1 MYQGKFEA
9 KNRPASRGSVPEIQE
24 EQRQAYKPHQSAANA
39 ARQQI
44 PQARPQQG
52 RTQMPPQQGTRPT
65 QGAPR
70 PQQRPAAPV
79 AEPKKKGP
87 RIGGVIFY
95 TLYFLFIAIFCLGT
109 FLGLNYLEGWL
120 EDYEAAQPT
129 AKSEEVFHQ
138 LFDNPDWANLYSLA
152 GIQDSAYEG
161 KDAFAAYMNEKVAGA
176 PLTYVETSNG
186 LSEDKKYYVK
196 LNDERIAS
204 FTLTNKAEKKTDI
217 PDWELG
223 TVSLSFD
230 RANGYLIQKVDGHT
244 AYVNGVAL
252 DDSFTIQTTST
263 TASEYLPITA
273 TGDKIDVQSI
283 TGLMMKP
290 TVTIKDQNGTDM
302 PVVYDEETGMYVEQT
317 ESNTITEDEKSVV
330 IGALEAY
337 SEYMINASGA
347 RAAVA
352 KYFDSSSDAYTDIVN
367 MGKELWMN
375 SDRGHRFLNEN
386 VTEYIKYS
394 DDLFYARGQVTLNV
408 ALKDGS
414 TKDYDVDM
422 ALFFR
427 QKNGKWLCYG
437 MTNENVTKPVGKV
450 RITFINDGV
459 TLSSEFYQTD
469 AASIDTPVV
478 TAPEGKTFTGWVRE
492 DTVNG
497 QTQLTVVFSPDE
509 NGHVSIPSGTT
520 LTPMTLYA
528 LFEDA
533 Q

>member
-9 KNRPASRGSVPEIQE
+9 KNRPAARGGASEQPQE
-24 EQRQAYKPHQSAANA
+24 EQRAYKPHQSAANA

-52 RTQMPPQQGTRPT
+52 RPQAAQPQRP
-65 QGAPR
+65 QSGARPQPR
-70 PQQRPAAPV
+70 PAVPAEP
-79 AEPKKKGP
+79 PKKKGP

-95 TLYFLFIAIFCLGT
+95 TLYFLFIAIFCVGT

-120 EDYEAAQPT
+120 EDYEAAQPDT
-129 AKSEEVFHQ
+129 KSEEVFNQ
-138 LFDNPDWANLYSLA
+138 LFANPDWTSLYTLA
-152 GIQDSAYEG
+152 GIQDSPYEG
-161 KDAFAAYMNEKVAGA
+161 KDAFAAYMNEKVAGT
-176 PLTYVETSNG
+176 PLTYVETTNG

-204 FTLTNKAEKKTDI
+204 FTLANHAEKKTDI

-223 TVSLSFD
+223 TVSLIFD
-230 RANGYLIQKVDGHT
+230 RADGYLIQKVDGHT

-263 TASEYLPITA
+263 SASDYLPIGT
-273 TGDKIDVQSI
+273 TGAKTDVQSI

-290 TVTIKDQNGTDM
+290 TVTIKDQSGAEM
-302 PVVYDEETGMYVEQT
+302 PVVYDEEQGMFVEQT
-317 ESNTITEDEKSVV
+317 ESNTITDDEKSVV

-375 SDRGHRFLNEN
+375 SDKGHRFLNEE

-394 DDLFYARGQVTLNV
+394 DDLFYARGKVTLN
-408 ALKDGS
+408 AGLKDGS
-414 TKDYDVDM
+414 TRDYDVDM

-427 QKNGKWLCYG
+427 KKNGKWLCYG

-469 AASIDTPVV
+469 AASIMTPVV
-478 TAPEGKTFTGWVRE
+478 TAPEGKAFTGWVRE

-497 QTQLTVVFSPDE
+497 QKQLTVVFGPGDE
-509 NGHVSIPSGTT
+509 TGLVTIPSGTT

>member
-1 MYQGKFEA
+1 MYQGKFES
-9 KNRPASRGSVPEIQE
+9 KNRSASKGGFTPEIQE
-24 EQRQAYKPHQSAANA
+24 EQQQAYKPHRSAANA
-39 ARQQI
+39 ARQQM
-44 PQARPQQG
+44 PQARPQQP
-52 RTQMPPQQGTRPT
+52 RPNAMPQQPG
-65 QGAPR
+65 
-70 PQQRPAAPV
+70 RPAPAKAQEP
-79 AEPKKKGP
+79 PKKKGP

-120 EDYEAAQPT
+120 EDYEAAQPD

-138 LFDNPDWANLYSLA
+138 LFDHPDWSTLYTLA
-152 GIQDSAYEG
+152 GIQDSPYEG
-161 KDAFAAYMNEKVAGA
+161 KEAFAAYMTQKVGET
-176 PLTYVETSNG
+176 PLTYVETSAG
-186 LSEDKKYYVK
+186 LSGDKKYYVK
-196 LNDERIAS
+196 MNDERIAS
-204 FTLTNKAEKKTDI
+204 FTLENHAEKVTDI

-223 TVSLSFD
+223 TVTLNFD
-230 RANGYLIQKVDGHT
+230 RAEGYLIQKVDGHK
-244 AYVNGVAL
+244 AYVNGVEL

-263 TASEYLPITA
+263 SASEFLPIGT
-273 TGDKIDVQSI
+273 TGDKTDIQSI
-283 TGLMMKP
+283 TGLMMRP
-290 TVTIKDQNGTDM
+290 TVTIKDQSGAEM
-302 PVVYDEETGMYVEQT
+302 PVVYDEEAGMYVEQT
-317 ESNTITEDEKSVV
+317 ESNTITDDERAAV

-337 SEYMINASGA
+337 SEYMINAKGA
-347 RAAVA
+347 RQAVA
-352 KYFDSSSDAYTDIVN
+352 KYYDSSSDAYKDIVN

-394 DDLFYARGQVTLNV
+394 DELFYARGTVTLNV

-414 TKDYDVDM
+414 TRDYTVDM

-427 QKNGKWLCYG
+427 LKNGKWLCYG

-469 AASIDTPVV
+469 AASISTPVV
-478 TAPEGKTFTGWVRE
+478 TAPEGKVFTGWVRE
-492 DTVNG
+492 DMVGG
-497 QTQLTVVFSPDE
+497 QKQLTVVFGPGDE
-509 NGHVSIPSGTT
+509 SGLVTIPSGTT

-528 LFEDA
+528 LFENA